1 MYPDFRLII
10 VYNILLTD
18 MDLLKFRTICNRTI
32 FQLIIQIQLDLEV
45 CTCIHK
51 LLFAATEQY
60 SQEHLYV
67 MPLVLYLTVIEP
79 NKIDK

>member
-18 MDLLKFRTICNRTI
+18 MDLLKFRTVCNRTI
-32 FQLIIQIQLDLEV
+32 FQLIIQIQLNLEV
-45 CTCIHK
+45 CIHK

-60 SQEHLYV
+60 SQEHFYV

-79 NKIDK
+79 NKIDI